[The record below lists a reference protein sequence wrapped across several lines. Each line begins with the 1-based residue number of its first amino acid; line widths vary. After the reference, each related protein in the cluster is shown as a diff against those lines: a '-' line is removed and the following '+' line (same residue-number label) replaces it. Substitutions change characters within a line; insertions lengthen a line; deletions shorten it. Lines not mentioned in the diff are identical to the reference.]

1 MHKWILKKEKKGKGE
16 ETMADFFK
24 GIKANYTISAILC
37 VVLGLVLLI
46 WPGTTTQLICKLLGA
61 VLFAYG
67 AVQVVLYLFNR
78 DRTML
83 SQGMLVLGIVF
94 AVIGSFIL
102 LKPETIIM
110 AVPVIVGVLIVLHGL
125 HNVAQA
131 IGLKKENYDNWWVAF
146 LLGVLTATLGG
157 VLIYNPFTVVDTIV
171 RMIGLFLIYDGLS
184 DVWILSR
191 VFKVK
196 RSSQK
201 IVDVDYVD
209 VEEEKE

>member
-83 SQGMLVLGIVF
+83 SQGMLVLGIIF

-146 LLGVLTATLGG
+146 LLGVLTAALGG

>member
-1 MHKWILKKEKKGKGE
+1 
-16 ETMADFFK
+16 MADFFK

-146 LLGVLTATLGG
+146 LLGVLTAALGG

-184 DVWILSR
+184 DAWILSR